1 MTSMSNKKLTRSHR
15 KIDTIKCEC
24 GKEIMV
30 TPDIRAMGEAIE
42 IHVAM
47 HIEKMKPLAEEDAE
61 ANRLRDDLIA
71 QLFNFV
77 INKFRETEN
86 GGNLVESWK
95 YSESKTRRK
104 L

>member
-1 MTSMSNKKLTRSHR
+1 MTSMSNKKLTPSHR

-47 HIEKMKPLAEEDAE
+47 HIEKMKPLVEEDAE
-61 ANRLRDDLIA
+61 ANRLRDALIA

-77 INKFRETEN
+77 INKFRDSEN
-86 GGNLVESWK
+86 GGNFVESWK
-95 YSESKTRRK
+95 HSESKTKR
-104 L
+104 